1 MIRTEI
7 DSLPAELDS
16 ASRRVMQL
24 EIEEAALTKEKDAPS
39 LERLKN
45 LREELREA
53 REEQDGL
60 RAAYEAEKGDLARV
74 RELRERIEGVK
85 REIEK
90 AEREYDL
97 NKAAE
102 LKHGVLP
109 QLEGKLR
116 EMEGAAV
123 TGKGGG
129 ILREEVTEDEISE
142 IVSKW
147 TGIPVNR
154 LLEGEREKLLKL
166 ADILHQRVVG
176 QDEAVDLVADA
187 VLRARAGIK
196 DPGRPIDLSYSSAQ
210 PGWGRR
216 NWPRPL
222 RRPRLTP
229 RRILSGLI
237 CRSTWRNTRLPHG
250 GSAPGYIGYDEEA
263 SSPRRSGENPTG
275 PALRRDREGTPGCL
289 QHTAADPDDGHITDS
304 QGHVVNFKNTVIIM
318 TSNIGA
324 PVAQRHHHCRRQAQ
338 EDARDAVMGS
348 FGHTS
353 GPNF

>member
-109 QLEGKLR
+109 QLEGNR
-116 EMEGAAV
+116 EMEGANV
-123 TGKGGG
+123 TGKGA
-129 ILREEVTEDEISE
+129 E
-142 IVSKW
+142 
-147 TGIPVNR
+147 
-154 LLEGEREKLLKL
+154 
-166 ADILHQRVVG
+166 
-176 QDEAVDLVADA
+176 
-187 VLRARAGIK
+187 
-196 DPGRPIDLSYSSAQ
+196 
-210 PGWGRR
+210 
-216 NWPRPL
+216 
-222 RRPRLTP
+222 
-229 RRILSGLI
+229 
-237 CRSTWRNTRLPHG
+237 
-250 GSAPGYIGYDEEA
+250 
-263 SSPRRSGENPTG
+263 
-275 PALRRDREGTPGCL
+275 
-289 QHTAADPDDGHITDS
+289 
-304 QGHVVNFKNTVIIM
+304 F
-318 TSNIGA
+318 
-324 PVAQRHHHCRRQAQ
+324 
-338 EDARDAVMGS
+338 
-348 FGHTS
+348 
-353 GPNF
+353 